1 MSGAFEE
8 FVVVG
13 KSTVLTMFDGN
24 IGIVVS
30 RRVDHSNSLFFVAR
44 HLAVA
49 ICVSEAVQELQ
60 NTTRVVDLVFDFCGG
75 GFCCGSVCAIS
86 LGIRE

>member
-49 ICVSEAVQELQ
+49 ICVSEVVQKLQ
-60 NTTRVVDLVFDFCGG
+60 NTTRVVGLVFDFCGG
-75 GFCCGSVCAIS
+75 GFRCGSVCAIS

>member
-1 MSGAFEE
+1 MSGVFKEL
-8 FVVVG
+8 VVVG
-13 KSTVLTMFDGN
+13 KSTVLTISDGG

-30 RRVDHSNSLFFVAR
+30 RRVDHSNSLFFFAR
-44 HLAVA
+44 HLSVA
-49 ICVSEAVQELQ
+49 ICVSEAVQKLQ
-60 NTTRVVDLVFDFCGG
+60 NTTRVVDLVFDFCSG